1 MNNIMNTSVFYIE
14 GISSVY
20 YNLEQAIKE
29 AKLRARCAIIS
40 NINYM
45 KDEGYDT
52 RVTNKNIEDCILKYR
67 VTVGAGGN
75 IKVRATAY
83 IPYSDCYSAEK
94 KKNVTF
100 SKTYTICTL
109 SIEKREKGTTFELPF
124 SKK

>member
-1 MNNIMNTSVFYIE
+1 MNTSVFYIE

-124 SKK
+124 SKKQIN

>member
-1 MNNIMNTSVFYIE
+1 MNTSVFYIK
-14 GISSVY
+14 GFSSAY
-20 YNLEQAIKE
+20 YNLEQAIKK
-29 AKLRARCAIIS
+29 AKLLAKNAIIS
-40 NINYM
+40 KINYM
-45 KDEGYDT
+45 KDCKYDN
-52 RVTNKNIEDCILKYR
+52 RVTDKNVKDCVLKYR

-83 IPYSDCYSAEK
+83 LPYGDYYSVEE

>member
-1 MNNIMNTSVFYIE
+1 MNTSVFYIE

-45 KDEGYDT
+45 KDNGYDT

-124 SKK
+124 AKK

>member
-1 MNNIMNTSVFYIE
+1 MNTSVFYIN
-14 GISSVY
+14 GLSSVY

-45 KDEGYDT
+45 KDNGYDT
-52 RVTNKNIEDCILKYR
+52 RVTNKNIENCVLKYR
-67 VTVGAGGN
+67 VTVGTGGN
-75 IKVRATAY
+75 IKVKAIAS
-83 IPYSDCYSAEK
+83 IPYVNRYSPEE

-109 SIEKREKGTTFELPF
+109 SIEKREEGITFELPF

>member
-1 MNNIMNTSVFYIE
+1 MNTSVFYIN
-14 GISSVY
+14 GLSSVY

-45 KDEGYDT
+45 KDNGYDT
-52 RVTNKNIEDCILKYR
+52 RITNKNIEDCILKYR

-124 SKK
+124 AKK

>member
-1 MNNIMNTSVFYIE
+1 MNTSVFYIK

-109 SIEKREKGTTFELPF
+109 SIEKREKGITFELPF

>member
-1 MNNIMNTSVFYIE
+1 MNTSVFYIN
-14 GISSVY
+14 GTSSVY

-29 AKLRARCAIIS
+29 AKIRARGTIIDS
-40 NINYM
+40 INYM
-45 KDEGYDT
+45 KDDGYDT

-83 IPYSDCYSAEK
+83 IPYSDCYSEGK
-94 KKNVTF
+94 KRNVTF

-109 SIEKREKGTTFELPF
+109 SIEKREEGITFELPF
-124 SKK
+124 AKK

>member
-1 MNNIMNTSVFYIE
+1 MNTSVFYIN
-14 GISSVY
+14 GLSSVY

-45 KDEGYDT
+45 KDNGYDT

-75 IKVRATAY
+75 IKVRTTAY

-109 SIEKREKGTTFELPF
+109 SVEKREKGTTFELPF
-124 SKK
+124 AKK

>member
-1 MNNIMNTSVFYIE
+1 MNTSVFYIK

-45 KDEGYDT
+45 KDEGYDR

-75 IKVRATAY
+75 IKVRTTAY
-83 IPYSDCYSAEK
+83 IPYDNYEQTEK

-100 SKTYTICTL
+100 SKTYTIYTFSL
-109 SIEKREKGTTFELPF
+109 FSREKV
-124 SKK
+124 

>member
-1 MNNIMNTSVFYIE
+1 MNTSVFYIN
-14 GISSVY
+14 GLSSVY
-20 YNLEQAIKE
+20 YNLEHAIKE
-29 AKLRARCAIIS
+29 AKLRARGAIIS

-45 KDEGYDT
+45 KDNGYDT

>member
-1 MNNIMNTSVFYIE
+1 MNTSVFYIN
-14 GISSVY
+14 GLSSVY
-20 YNLEQAIKE
+20 YNLEQAIRE

-109 SIEKREKGTTFELPF
+109 SIEKREEGITFELPF

>member
-1 MNNIMNTSVFYIE
+1 MNTSVFYIN
-14 GISSVY
+14 GLSSVY

-45 KDEGYDT
+45 KDNGYDT

-100 SKTYTICTL
+100 SKTCTIYAL
-109 SIEKREKGTTFELPF
+109 SVEEGEEGVTFELPF
-124 SKK
+124 AEK

>member
-1 MNNIMNTSVFYIE
+1 
-14 GISSVY
+14 
-20 YNLEQAIKE
+20 
-29 AKLRARCAIIS
+29 
-40 NINYM
+40 M
-45 KDEGYDT
+45 KDEWYDT

-94 KKNVTF
+94 NVTF

-109 SIEKREKGTTFELPF
+109 SIEKREKGITFELPF

>member
-1 MNNIMNTSVFYIE
+1 MNTSVFYIN
-14 GISSVY
+14 GLSSVY

-45 KDEGYDT
+45 KDNGYDT

-67 VTVGAGGN
+67 VTVSAGGN

>member
-1 MNNIMNTSVFYIE
+1 MNTSVFYIN
-14 GISSVY
+14 GLSSVY

-45 KDEGYDT
+45 KDNGYDT

-124 SKK
+124 AKK

>member
-1 MNNIMNTSVFYIE
+1 MNTSVFYIKE
-14 GISSVY
+14 LSSVY
-20 YNLEQAIKE
+20 YNLEKAIRD

-45 KDEGYDT
+45 KDDGYDT

-83 IPYSDCYSAEK
+83 IPYSDCYSEGK
-94 KKNVTF
+94 KRNVTF

-109 SIEKREKGTTFELPF
+109 SIEKREEGITFELPF
-124 SKK
+124 AKK